1 MIRRPRATLAFLP
14 LFAAALVALI
24 ALAVLQYYWVGQ
36 VSAGDRE
43 RRQANLTLGAARLGE
58 DFDRELARAYLA
70 LQMDAATLRDK
81 DWDRYARRL
90 DRWQATAPY
99 PGLVKDVYLVQVNQ
113 IGRVGL
119 TRYSAATR
127 SFESLVWP
135 FELMP
140 VRRRIE
146 RTYRAIW
153 SQDSNVRITVPPVDR
168 AGPSLLIPVSRPW
181 LLSSQQEQGINADLL
196 FSDLVIP
203 GTFNRCMRCPPE
215 LYETPLLA
223 QMIVVLDRA
232 YIAEVFLPALS
243 ERYFPVVESLDY
255 RIGVVDQTDPTDLI
269 FSSDAGLSATSY
281 SSGDAAVSIFDIT
294 YDELNALILT
304 SDPLL
309 DSGQTAARGRVAIGV
324 LGRPGEG
331 SSAEAGVHGQWRLV
345 LKHRQGSIEAAIGG
359 LRTRN
364 LLISFGTLLLLG
376 GSMAMLLISTR
387 RAQRLA
393 QQQIDFASAVSHEL
407 RTPLAVICSAGENL
421 ADGVVHDPHK
431 ARQYGALIANEGRR
445 LTDMVEQ
452 VLAFAGAQ
460 SGRERYD
467 IQRTDLISL
476 LESTIQ
482 SLQPQIRAGGYDVE
496 LTAAPDL
503 PPVNADGVALR
514 RSLQNLIG
522 NAMKY
527 GGADGWIGVEARV
540 AQSERGAE
548 LQISVRDNGPGIEP
562 ADLPHLFEPFYRG
575 RVARATQA
583 HGSGLGLSLVRHAVQ
598 AHGGRVSVESRPGDG
613 TRFTLHLPLAAGYQ
627 EQSAGSRESE
637 PHYA

>member
-575 RVARATQA
+575 RVARATQS

-598 AHGGRVSVESRPGDG
+598 AHGGRVSVESGPSDG